1 MALRIVRKSVGLRP
15 RTFGGGRSAEISSN
29 SASDISVEYRSRM
42 TSYFARSASFQG
54 IANLPKL
61 LQTRE
66 NQTPRGRATNFRS
79 GQALTCRSLPI
90 YVMNMHAARHK
101 KARMGTNNRAGQG
114 PGQTEKTHADREG
127 AKPPG
132 HVSQSCPQVENFS
145 DDFSGQR
152 GEVAGVRHLVRQLL
166 RPVAA
171 GRPFPA
177 RLQARDLHHHAR
189 QPDHHVRGGG

>member
-66 NQTPRGRATNFRS
+66 NQTPRGRSTNFRS
-79 GQALTCRSLPI
+79 GSQGNELVIVTVDRNDCLS
-90 YVMNMHAARHK
+90 
-101 KARMGTNNRAGQG
+101 GT
-114 PGQTEKTHADREG
+114 
-127 AKPPG
+127 
-132 HVSQSCPQVENFS
+132 
-145 DDFSGQR
+145 
-152 GEVAGVRHLVRQLL
+152 
-166 RPVAA
+166 
-171 GRPFPA
+171 
-177 RLQARDLHHHAR
+177 
-189 QPDHHVRGGG
+189 

>member
-66 NQTPRGRATNFRS
+66 NQTPRGRSTNFRS
-79 GQALTCRSLPI
+79 G
-90 YVMNMHAARHK
+90 
-101 KARMGTNNRAGQG
+101 
-114 PGQTEKTHADREG
+114 
-127 AKPPG
+127 
-132 HVSQSCPQVENFS
+132 SQ
-145 DDFSGQR
+145 
-152 GEVAGVRHLVRQLL
+152 
-166 RPVAA
+166 AA
-171 GRPFPA
+171 GKTRSMKVGDVSYPCRHDSIFGGDIFRDPIRDFDGARTRQAMPA
-177 RLQARDLHHHAR
+177 GNRDPAHDAGPSQLTTR
-189 QPDHHVRGGG
+189 TT

>member
-66 NQTPRGRATNFRS
+66 NQTPRGRSTNFRS
-79 GQALTCRSLPI
+79 GSPPFGETSLKLAI
-90 YVMNMHAARHK
+90 DK
-101 KARMGTNNRAGQG
+101 
-114 PGQTEKTHADREG
+114 
-127 AKPPG
+127 
-132 HVSQSCPQVENFS
+132 
-145 DDFSGQR
+145 
-152 GEVAGVRHLVRQLL
+152 EVNT
-166 RPVAA
+166 
-171 GRPFPA
+171 FIA
-177 RLQARDLHHHAR
+177 RLGALGYGIGRSHD
-189 QPDHHVRGGG
+189 

>member
-66 NQTPRGRATNFRS
+66 NQTPRGRSTNFRS
-79 GQALTCRSLPI
+79 GSEIDGTPKRPWKLSAAIGRIKFDEHVFCPPI
-90 YVMNMHAARHK
+90 SRGRH
-101 KARMGTNNRAGQG
+101 
-114 PGQTEKTHADREG
+114 
-127 AKPPG
+127 
-132 HVSQSCPQVENFS
+132 
-145 DDFSGQR
+145 
-152 GEVAGVRHLVRQLL
+152 
-166 RPVAA
+166 
-171 GRPFPA
+171 
-177 RLQARDLHHHAR
+177 
-189 QPDHHVRGGG
+189 

>member
-66 NQTPRGRATNFRS
+66 NQTPRGRSTNFRS
-79 GQALTCRSLPI
+79 GSMSPTRNSNGFVFPR
-90 YVMNMHAARHK
+90 NPWHK
-101 KARMGTNNRAGQG
+101 EESEGQLE
-114 PGQTEKTHADREG
+114 PCE
-127 AKPPG
+127 
-132 HVSQSCPQVENFS
+132 
-145 DDFSGQR
+145 
-152 GEVAGVRHLVRQLL
+152 
-166 RPVAA
+166 
-171 GRPFPA
+171 
-177 RLQARDLHHHAR
+177 
-189 QPDHHVRGGG
+189 

>member
-66 NQTPRGRATNFRS
+66 NQTPRGRSTNFRS
-79 GQALTCRSLPI
+79 GSQINKSSTGDVLWGVRRVVTVDDHIRVERLVHQLLASWR
-90 YVMNMHAARHK
+90 NQ
-101 KARMGTNNRAGQG
+101 GAGQRR
-114 PGQTEKTHADREG
+114 EIFHLSADD
-127 AKPPG
+127 A
-132 HVSQSCPQVENFS
+132 F
-145 DDFSGQR
+145 
-152 GEVAGVRHLVRQLL
+152 
-166 RPVAA
+166 
-171 GRPFPA
+171 A
-177 RLQARDLHHHAR
+177 RA
-189 QPDHHVRGGG
+189 

>member
-66 NQTPRGRATNFRS
+66 NQTPRGRSTNFRS
-79 GQALTCRSLPI
+79 GSKLDFAHFCAPVSDGGPKDRGLRDEAHGLFGRQVTPCVQRVRTAPI
-90 YVMNMHAARHK
+90 VGCAATSRGF
-101 KARMGTNNRAGQG
+101 RR
-114 PGQTEKTHADREG
+114 DR
-127 AKPPG
+127 
-132 HVSQSCPQVENFS
+132 
-145 DDFSGQR
+145 R
-152 GEVAGVRHLVRQLL
+152 
-166 RPVAA
+166 
-171 GRPFPA
+171 
-177 RLQARDLHHHAR
+177 
-189 QPDHHVRGGG
+189 VRGGVGEAGGPRGFDAGKKIKGRKRHI

>member
-66 NQTPRGRATNFRS
+66 NQTPRGRSTNFRS
-79 GQALTCRSLPI
+79 GSELDAPETDE
-90 YVMNMHAARHK
+90 AR
-101 KARMGTNNRAGQG
+101 NRR
-114 PGQTEKTHADREG
+114 KMY
-127 AKPPG
+127 
-132 HVSQSCPQVENFS
+132 QVEEKREAAYQETNASFLEFLRTCSICLTIS
-145 DDFSGQR
+145 D
-152 GEVAGVRHLVRQLL
+152 VT
-166 RPVAA
+166 
-171 GRPFPA
+171 
-177 RLQARDLHHHAR
+177 
-189 QPDHHVRGGG
+189 

>member
-66 NQTPRGRATNFRS
+66 NQTPRGRSTNFRS
-79 GQALTCRSLPI
+79 GSESLIRITLEIAAVCALEPSF
-90 YVMNMHAARHK
+90 
-101 KARMGTNNRAGQG
+101 
-114 PGQTEKTHADREG
+114 
-127 AKPPG
+127 KPTM
-132 HVSQSCPQVENFS
+132 QVK
-145 DDFSGQR
+145 D
-152 GEVAGVRHLVRQLL
+152 
-166 RPVAA
+166 
-171 GRPFPA
+171 
-177 RLQARDLHHHAR
+177 
-189 QPDHHVRGGG
+189 

>member
-66 NQTPRGRATNFRS
+66 NQTPRGRSTNFRS
-79 GQALTCRSLPI
+79 GSKTQERPR
-90 YVMNMHAARHK
+90 VQ
-101 KARMGTNNRAGQG
+101 RMIGIDWTASIQNSNRLQIGVGSERRRDCFGSRAN
-114 PGQTEKTHADREG
+114 ESH
-127 AKPPG
+127 
-132 HVSQSCPQVENFS
+132 S
-145 DDFSGQR
+145 R
-152 GEVAGVRHLVRQLL
+152 GSVGGRWASNPSTWAQFLVR
-166 RPVAA
+166 AA
-171 GRPFPA
+171 AAEPSREKRRRRGCLPLASAAPPRSYGASGLGR
-177 RLQARDLHHHAR
+177 LHTEAALMRIAHE
-189 QPDHHVRGGG
+189 P

>member
-66 NQTPRGRATNFRS
+66 NQTPRGRSTNFRS
-79 GQALTCRSLPI
+79 GSEIVGVERLELRVA
-90 YVMNMHAARHK
+90 AARHVRHRLREVFCACAA
-101 KARMGTNNRAGQG
+101 ARPMLAN
-114 PGQTEKTHADREG
+114 
-127 AKPPG
+127 
-132 HVSQSCPQVENFS
+132 
-145 DDFSGQR
+145 DDLEAESVGDSPLDEIELGF
-152 GEVAGVRHLVRQLL
+152 GVRRETVD
-166 RPVAA
+166 
-171 GRPFPA
+171 G
-177 RLQARDLHHHAR
+177 
-189 QPDHHVRGGG
+189 DHDG

>member
-66 NQTPRGRATNFRS
+66 NQTPRGRSTNFRS
-79 GQALTCRSLPI
+79 GSNSPLTKSGSSDSLRLRGFGRVI
-90 YVMNMHAARHK
+90 VD
-101 KARMGTNNRAGQG
+101 GDGAG
-114 PGQTEKTHADREG
+114 
-127 AKPPG
+127 
-132 HVSQSCPQVENFS
+132 
-145 DDFSGQR
+145 
-152 GEVAGVRHLVRQLL
+152 
-166 RPVAA
+166 
-171 GRPFPA
+171 
-177 RLQARDLHHHAR
+177 
-189 QPDHHVRGGG
+189 